1 MEFAELPANTPDPA
15 ASASS
20 VAKVSIVINNFN
32 YGRFLRRAID
42 SALAQEDENFEV
54 IVVDDGSTD
63 NSLSIARERSDTK
76 LRVVEKPNGGQ
87 ASAINVGFSMSS
99 GDWIMFLD
107 ADDWYVPGAL
117 RVLRGEFREGVA
129 KAHFPLIRFHQGTG
143 EDGGVFPKNLSKG
156 DVIQQIADTGNYV
169 WPPTSGN
176 VFRRDALIK
185 VMPIPEPEFKI
196 CADTYLCLM
205 VSAYGAIASVDR
217 PLGYYCVHGE
227 NAYAKARLSLRT
239 EIPGVS
245 SARSFANRS
254 VAERVLLREKGIRP
268 KRTELDRRENI
279 EIVAIAARFG
289 AIHLEEFDLSREK
302 IFRHWAVSYHDTPKT
317 IRSRFPAFVI
327 WKIINHAPFAIV
339 KVAMQWLASIRSR
352 RFDRM
357 YEQD

>member
-1 MEFAELPANTPDPA
+1 
-15 ASASS
+15 
-20 VAKVSIVINNFN
+20 
-32 YGRFLRRAID
+32 
-42 SALAQEDENFEV
+42 
-54 IVVDDGSTD
+54 
-63 NSLSIARERSDTK
+63 
-76 LRVVEKPNGGQ
+76 
-87 ASAINVGFSMSS
+87 MSS
-99 GDWIMFLD
+99 GDWIMFLGCGRLVT
-107 ADDWYVPGAL
+107 YQGPF

-129 KAHFPLIRFHQGTG
+129 KAHFLLIRFHQGTG
-143 EDGGVFPKNLSKG
+143 EDGGVFPKKS
-156 DVIQQIADTGNYV
+156 QQGRRHTANCGYRKTMFGRR
-169 WPPTSGN
+169 TSGN

-227 NAYAKARLSLRT
+227 NAYGRLAFRFERKYLASQALGHLRIAR
-239 EIPGVS
+239 
-245 SARSFANRS
+245 
-254 VAERVLLREKGIRP
+254 VAERVLLGKGIRP

-339 KVAMQWLASIRSR
+339 KVAMHLPASIRSR
-352 RFDRM
+352 RSDRM